1 MSERLFRSFQTRF
14 STIGLSAMFAP
25 RKPRHPLLRVLL
37 GVVGVLL
44 LAGLLVVGLVVG
56 TTMLAGG
63 LLVRLLR
70 QRGKPATA
78 RSRVVDA
85 EYHVVK
91 PGQPLLR

>member
-1 MSERLFRSFQTRF
+1 MSDRLFRAFQSRF
-14 STIGLSAMFAP
+14 STVGLSAMFAP

-44 LAGLLVVGLVVG
+44 LAALLVVGLVVG
-56 TTMLAGG
+56 TAMLAGG

-70 QRGKPATA
+70 QRGKPVAA
-78 RSRVVDA
+78 RRRVVEA

>member
-1 MSERLFRSFQTRF
+1 MSDRLFRSFQTRF
-14 STIGLSAMFAP
+14 STVGLSAMFAP

-37 GVVGVLL
+37 GMVGVLL
-44 LAGLLVVGLVVG
+44 LAGLLVIGLVVG
-56 TTMLAGG
+56 TAMLAGG

-70 QRGKPATA
+70 QRGKPVAA
-78 RSRVVDA
+78 RRRVVEA